1 MAVPVLPL
9 LVLGGALLALASGD
23 GDASA
28 PRARARR
35 GEPTRRRVCALS
47 TDEVS
52 LEDADEQDR
61 WVRCPGRTLGDVQEL
76 AGRLTAADRLS
87 RAQRVVALWHARHAV
102 ESAAP
107 DGRVDDATRADVE
120 RTQRA
125 TDEELARM
133 ETPDP
138 PETLDESAAEETRE
152 ARTRSA
158 RGGGR
163 GSRVTELPQRDV
175 VTDRSTGE
183 STETE
188 SGEARTI
195 RGELGPYANP
205 RRRPPVGYDASIARA
220 TASAL
225 VTCLNTRSHSQ
236 CRRRLRDWQR
246 AAGIPADGQY
256 GPLTYNALRA
266 FGQSSAP
273 VPRSGR
279 GTGRHVYVV
288 PAMESA
294 A

>member
-1 MAVPVLPL
+1 MALPVLPL
-9 LVLGGALLALASGD
+9 LVLGGALLALASSD
-23 GDASA
+23 GDSSA

-35 GEPTRRRVCALS
+35 GEPTRRRVCALA
-47 TDEVS
+47 TDDVS

-87 RAQRVVALWHARHAV
+87 RAQRVVSLWHARHSV
-102 ESAAP
+102 ESAPP
-107 DGRVDDATRADVE
+107 DGRVDDATRAEVE

-125 TDEELARM
+125 TDDEVARM
-133 ETPDP
+133 ETPEP
-138 PETLDESAAEETRE
+138 PDTLDESAAEETRE
-152 ARTRSA
+152 ARTR
-158 RGGGR
+158 RGGGAR
-163 GSRVTELPQRDV
+163 RAPRVTELPQRDV

-195 RGELGPYANP
+195 RGELGQYANP
-205 RRRPPVGYDASIARA
+205 RRRPPEGYDASIARA

-256 GPLTYNALRA
+256 GPLTFNALRA
-266 FGQSSAP
+266 FGQTSAP

-279 GTGRHVYVV
+279 GTARHVYVV